1 MVKEE
6 DKTRGTGDEKKKEK
20 TQILQRSEI
29 QFEVGKKKTVFF
41 GDNDPN
47 EKVKENGVKGHPAIE
62 TKTRVVERYQNRP
75 QEAKEREEEGEERG
89 VVGDN
94 TAQIEEGPRSKV
106 TAAGENKTFSGI

>member
-6 DKTRGTGDEKKKEK
+6 DKTRSTGDEKKKEK

-41 GDNDPN
+41 GDTDPK

-75 QEAKEREEEGEERG
+75 QGAKEKEEEGEERG

-94 TAQIEEGPRSKV
+94 TTEIEEDP
-106 TAAGENKTFSGI
+106 GEKKTKLVYIFRDINI